1 MPYSH
6 EDHPFKL
13 KHGFVAWATA
23 LLLVMFGY
31 NTVVPLLGVVD
42 ASVEQQTLS
51 APAPIIEEPVII
63 EENALVA
70 PEIPVEEELLVEENA
85 EISGIIP
92 EETETTTE
100 LPTITP

>member
-31 NTVVPLLGVVD
+31 NTVIPLFQAVD
-42 ASVEQQTLS
+42 ASVASQSIQ
-51 APAPIIEEPVII
+51 APTSITTTPT
-63 EENALVA
+63 EENNLINPSKTI
-70 PEIPVEEELLVEENA
+70 PENQISEENTDVL
-85 EISGIIP
+85 EGVTNSEQVVTP
-92 EETETTTE
+92 

>member
-31 NTVVPLLGVVD
+31 NTVIPLISAVD
-42 ASVEQQTLS
+42 ASVEQQLLK
-51 APAPIIEEPVII
+51 AAPITLEPPVI
-63 EENALVA
+63 EENALMATEEPAAEDVLLEETL
-70 PEIPVEEELLVEENA
+70 EIPVELENQGKPTA
-85 EISGIIP
+85 D
-92 EETETTTE
+92 

>member
-23 LLLVMFGY
+23 LVLVMFGY
-31 NTVVPLLGVVD
+31 NTVVPLLNVVD

-51 APAPIIEEPVII
+51 APAPLVEEVPII

-70 PEIPVEEELLVEENA
+70 PEEPSEEELFLEENL
-85 EISGIIP
+85 ELSGDIE
-92 EETETTTE
+92 EETPTLEK

>member
-31 NTVVPLLGVVD
+31 NTVIPLFQAVD
-42 ASVEQQTLS
+42 ASVAQQS
-51 APAPIIEEPVII
+51 IQAPPPTETVITEENNLVDPEKTIPENQI
-63 EENALVA
+63 SEENANILKEVTDSEKVVV
-70 PEIPVEEELLVEENA
+70 PP
-85 EISGIIP
+85 
-92 EETETTTE
+92 
-100 LPTITP
+100 PTIAP

>member
-31 NTVVPLLGVVD
+31 NTVVPLLSAVD
-42 ASVEQQTLS
+42 ASTEQQTLS
-51 APAPIIEEPVII
+51 APPITEEMPVI

-70 PEIPVEEELLVEENA
+70 AEETLVEDVLLEETAEIPGELENPN
-85 EISGIIP
+85 EL
-92 EETETTTE
+92 TTE